1 MRTGLSAI
9 LGLLLTLAAC
19 QRDGGPAFQDPSYGT
34 DTCAQCGSTL
44 KDPSFAAAY
53 ESAEGGR
60 KFFDDPGCLFLS
72 LRAET
77 NRPSNIV
84 FHEHAGTRW
93 LGSDAVSFAKT
104 PATKSPQGYGWAA
117 YGSFGNAQTAV
128 TSAGAGEILSFA
140 QAKEAIGSDSP

>member
-1 MRTGLSAI
+1 M
-9 LGLLLTLAAC
+9 
-19 QRDGGPAFQDPSYGT
+19 YGT

-44 KDPSFAAAY
+44 QDPSFAAAY
-53 ESAEGGR
+53 ESAAGVR
-60 KFFDDPGCLFLS
+60 KLFDDPGCLFLS
-72 LRAET
+72 LRAAT
-77 NRPSNIV
+77 SRPSNVV

-117 YGSFGNAQTAV
+117 YGSFGDAQTAV

-140 QAKEAIGSDSP
+140 QAKETIGSDSP